1 MNCTRTETRN
11 AHWQAVVR
19 LLRECDT
26 HLEALELPTFFD
38 QAAFLKETG
47 QMPFPYRHAGS
58 REKDKKDDT
67 PSSRPHTTEI
77 DGIDCIIIPCS
88 DFEQLFH
95 DMVSMH
101 DMLNYLIG
109 IQERKAVLSKSMME
123 IAGKL
128 DTSASECKSIN
139 DIINRMD
146 AIADR
151 WADMDITPVDQP

>member
-38 QAAFLKETG
+38 QTAFLRETG
-47 QMPFPYRHAGS
+47 QMPFLDRHAGS

-88 DFEQLFH
+88 HFEQLFH

-139 DIINRMD
+139 DVINRMD

>member
-38 QAAFLKETG
+38 QTAFLRETG
-47 QMPFPYRHAGS
+47 QMPFLDRHAGS

-77 DGIDCIIIPCS
+77 DGIDCIIIPYS

-139 DIINRMD
+139 DVINRMD

>member
-38 QAAFLKETG
+38 QTAFLRETG
-47 QMPFPYRHAGS
+47 QMPFPDRHAGS

-109 IQERKAVLSKSMME
+109 IQERK
-123 IAGKL
+123 G
-128 DTSASECKSIN
+128 CYC
-139 DIINRMD
+139 
-146 AIADR
+146 
-151 WADMDITPVDQP
+151 